1 MTMNNKPRLII
12 IGASGHGKVVADIA
26 SLNGFDDIVF
36 LDDNESIKECG
47 GYPVVGAT
55 NKAGQIEGFL
65 FVAVGN
71 NFVRNRIMEN
81 NKGRVFPIL
90 VHPSATLASN
100 VEIGE
105 GSVIMAGAVV
115 GVDARVGKGCIVNT
129 LSSVDHDCII
139 KDYVHVA
146 VGAHVCGTVYIEEN
160 TWVGAGATIINN
172 LSVCSDCMIGAGAV
186 VVKNIDVAGTYV
198 GVPARMC
205 R

>member
-1 MTMNNKPRLII
+1 MDSKPRLII

-36 LDDNESIKECG
+36 LDDNELIKECG
-47 GYPVVGAT
+47 GYPVVGTT
-55 NKAGQIEGFL
+55 NKVGQLKGFL

-71 NFVRNRIMEN
+71 NFVRNRIMEK
-81 NKGRVFPIL
+81 NKGRIFPIL
-90 VHPSATLASN
+90 VHPSATLAN
-100 VEIGE
+100 DVKIGE

-146 VGAHVCGTVYIEEN
+146 VGAHVCGTVHIEEN